1 MDNTYYHELDKYLK
15 NSPNILEV
23 NWFDLPLT
31 TYLLLKGSDRLI
43 TIKKLIENYGKDK
56 KLNEKIQGIKTSV
69 KYGILNVSFPINLNQ
84 KSYTKLYALM
94 ISEGSIRTEFSLNV
108 PEKEFHEIFEEN
120 LKKLISKEITIKKDF
135 NKNFE
140 RSRAPAIIRYLI
152 PLSSHLPRIFFKN
165 KEFAREYLKI
175 VFEAEGCPI
184 FNLKKHKK
192 YIKLSR
198 NSDASKLFIKEK
210 TLPEE
215 KRIFINRI
223 KQDYPIQYI
232 KLLKKP
238 DYLILG
244 EHLLLKHWFNTDS
257 LLKLENVRLNKLG
270 NRKGKISA
278 KWVLYIYSGE
288 DLEKFNEEI
297 GFISTSKQEKCKEM
311 LEKIPSRKKQYTAL
325 KIMKDI
331 QKRGVFSTK
340 EFNKKMKIMGYTSPQ
355 KFLWD
360 YWRNKRIIKRV
371 KRGRYKLVKRLP

>member
-140 RSRAPAIIRYLI
+140 D
-152 PLSSHLPRIFFKN
+152 
-165 KEFAREYLKI
+165 REL
-175 VFEAEGCPI
+175 
-184 FNLKKHKK
+184 
-192 YIKLSR
+192 
-198 NSDASKLFIKEK
+198 
-210 TLPEE
+210 
-215 KRIFINRI
+215 
-223 KQDYPIQYI
+223 QQ
-232 KLLKKP
+232 
-238 DYLILG
+238 
-244 EHLLLKHWFNTDS
+244 
-257 LLKLENVRLNKLG
+257 
-270 NRKGKISA
+270 
-278 KWVLYIYSGE
+278 
-288 DLEKFNEEI
+288 
-297 GFISTSKQEKCKEM
+297 
-311 LEKIPSRKKQYTAL
+311 
-325 KIMKDI
+325 
-331 QKRGVFSTK
+331 
-340 EFNKKMKIMGYTSPQ
+340 
-355 KFLWD
+355 
-360 YWRNKRIIKRV
+360 
-371 KRGRYKLVKRLP
+371 